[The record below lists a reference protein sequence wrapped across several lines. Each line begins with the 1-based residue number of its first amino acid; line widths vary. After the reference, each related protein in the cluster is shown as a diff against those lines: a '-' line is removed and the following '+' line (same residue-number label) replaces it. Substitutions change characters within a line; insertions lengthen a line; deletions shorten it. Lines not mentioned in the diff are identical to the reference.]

1 MPREIVALN
10 LLRNSGEPWGFR
22 IIGGTDEARI
32 LKVDKVS
39 SIACIAKDYT
49 DSHKELKM
57 NTFFVMVGPKNF

>member
-1 MPREIVALN
+1 MPREIVTLN

-39 SIACIAKDYT
+39 SIACVIA
-49 DSHKELKM
+49 LKITQIPIR
-57 NTFFVMVGPKNF
+57 N